1 MVMMNHNYTPLSM
14 ADNQSMTD
22 GPSMKQ
28 DSHTIAMRPPEMIYV
43 EEKTINGVD
52 NGNFN
57 VLKRDAETG
66 SADVSSVDTTF
77 EKKVQEGNNQYQT

>member
-1 MVMMNHNYTPLSM
+1 M

-22 GPSMKQ
+22 GPMAMIKQ

-52 NGNFN
+52 NGNFK

-77 EKKVQEGNNQYQT
+77 EKKV